1 MKNMKI
7 GAVFFLAALTLWLVQ
22 LSGRDKALAGRIREN
37 VLRFHV
43 IGDSNRREDQELKLQ
58 VRSLLLKEI
67 EKGTDGQASSKEAL
81 TSYINLHKSELE
93 KAADDFI
100 HSRGFDYESSIEVG
114 VSHFPTKSYGDMLFP
129 AGDYDAVRVILGTGK
144 GRNWWCVLYP
154 SLCFVSDTAA
164 VVPDSSKAQLAGML
178 AEEDYSSL
186 FASHPDIQISFRLS
200 EWWNS
205 TF

>member
-22 LSGRDKALAGRIREN
+22 LSGRDQALAGRIREN

-58 VRSLLLKEI
+58 VRSLLF
-67 EKGTDGQASSKEAL
+67 